1 MAIVKRLLGV
11 YLIGVAMVVAVW
23 FIINSFF
30 VDSFD
35 LLNVWRVLDVLMVI
49 GLAVALV
56 FNYDRKR
63 TEDRNPGESITR
75 RYLEFNT
82 AFYLTAGLLIL
93 LLHNWLSLLA
103 LGSERSLGVGSEQGF
118 KSPDLG
124 HLGGGEHADPSG
136 AGRHRLRDVEEFFR
150 QVKGLESPGYVL
162 IPANGWQKM
171 DSVPL
176 QLVESGDIAAVQ
188 EYGRKAVRP
197 RKPQTVPGAERC
209 PKHVAH

>member
-11 YLIGVAMVVAVW
+11 YLTGVAMVVAVW

-35 LLNVWRVLDVLMVI
+35 VLNVWRVLDVLMVI

-103 LGSERSLGVGSEQGF
+103 LGSERSLGVGSEQG
-118 KSPDLG
+118 LN
-124 HLGGGEHADPSG
+124 HQTWVIWA
-136 AGRHRLRDVEEFFR
+136 V
-150 QVKGLESPGYVL
+150 VNTL
-162 IPANGWQKM
+162 IP
-171 DSVPL
+171 
-176 QLVESGDIAAVQ
+176 LVLGVTGCAMWKSSSD
-188 EYGRKAVRP
+188 R
-197 RKPQTVPGAERC
+197 
-209 PKHVAH
+209 